1 MFSSHNFPKFN
12 LKFSMFFLTDQY
24 YSSKPYYEYLTNLPI
39 IACHKFLN
47 LCNCQITQLIEHL
60 PIRWNHS
67 WSKYI
72 HRFLKQNKKVELC
85 LTGMVV
91 IFITF
96 FVATSDT
103 CFRMRN
109 IRCQIPLDCVAAA
122 RHNSFTSD
130 LFLNFKSKK
139 ATKIWEW

>member
-1 MFSSHNFPKFN
+1 MFSSHNFLKLN

-72 HRFLKQNKKVELC
+72 HRFLKQNRKLELC
-85 LTGMVV
+85 LAGMV
-91 IFITF
+91 IFLLLSLLPN
-96 FVATSDT
+96 SDT
-103 CFRMRN
+103 SFRMRN
-109 IRCQIPLDCVAAA
+109 IRCQITLDCVAAA
-122 RHNSFTSD
+122 RHNSCTSD

-139 ATKIWEW
+139 ASKIRE